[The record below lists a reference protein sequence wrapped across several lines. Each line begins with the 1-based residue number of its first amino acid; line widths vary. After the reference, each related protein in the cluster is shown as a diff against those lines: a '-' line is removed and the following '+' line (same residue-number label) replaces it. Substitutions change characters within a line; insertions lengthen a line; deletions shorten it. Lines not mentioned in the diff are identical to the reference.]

1 MGYLGIWSSLVVWW
15 RIPLWHSCAELP
27 HGNGKFHKIPDSQ
40 RKSSGRDFF
49 LHHHVG
55 FAEDQSWISLMSSCN
70 QASASRDSSI
80 LHDITVFIYATPG
93 REKKSGTRAHWNREE
108 EGLQPSI
115 RHGHGWLRG
124 CNRWLSWAK
133 CDIPFPKRCKFRTTH
148 VWNTRWS
155 KTRLPTTVC
164 SCVSNKWFYDA
175 KDQQKGL
182 KTPAVSVCF
191 KAEEIER
198 RRKAEEEFLGA

>member
-1 MGYLGIWSSLVVWW
+1 MTNQGHAVFFQITTMTMYCAIWLPKPATWCWRGIWSSLVVWR

-27 HGNGKFHKIPDSQ
+27 HGNGTVPIP
-40 RKSSGRDFF
+40 RGNHPRDFC

-55 FAEDQSWISLMSSCN
+55 FAEDKSWISLMSMSSCN

-80 LHDITVFIYATPG
+80 LHYITVFIYATPG

-124 CNRWLSWAK
+124 CNRWMSWAK

-148 VWNTRWS
+148 VWHTWWS

-164 SCVSNKWFYDA
+164 SCVSNKWVC
-175 KDQQKGL
+175 L
-182 KTPAVSVCF
+182 K
-191 KAEEIER
+191 IM
-198 RRKAEEEFLGA
+198 